1 MTSITVSKKY
11 ELINESHVKGIT
23 LYRIR
28 SLRDFD
34 DVKKGD
40 LGGYIESEDN
50 LSHDGNCW
58 VYDNACVVKSG
69 RVYENAKVYGNA
81 TIGGFVYGNAYVCD
95 KTRVYFGAHVYD
107 NAHLSDKAWVY
118 QHARVYGNAKLSG
131 SARIHSN
138 AVVYDHAVVSGA
150 AKIYGKVYGNA
161 SVGGYVK
168 VYGSVYGNAK
178 VTGYHTIR
186 GLVHGNARLKRDGY
200 SYTEQNPYYAYGIPE
215 DCEIYENDTV
225 VKIVKNKAA

>member
-1 MTSITVSKKY
+1 MTNTTVSKKY

-28 SLRDFD
+28 ALRDFG

-40 LGGYIESEDN
+40 IGGFIESEYN
-50 LSHDGNCW
+50 LSHQGNCW
-58 VYDNACVVKSG
+58 VYDDACVVSSG
-69 RVYENAKVYGNA
+69 RVYENAKVCGNA
-81 TIGGFVYGNAYVCD
+81 VIGGFVYGNAHICG
-95 KTRVYFGAHVYD
+95 KIRVYFGAHIYD
-107 NAHLSDKAWVY
+107 NAHLSDKVWIY
-118 QHARVYGNAKLSG
+118 QYAR
-131 SARIHSN
+131 
-138 AVVYDHAVVSGA
+138 
-150 AKIYGKVYGNA
+150 VYGNA

-200 SYTEQNPYYAYGIPE
+200 SYVEQNIYYAYGIPE
-215 DCEIYENDTV
+215 DCEIYENDHV
-225 VKIVKNKAA
+225 VKISENKAA